1 VGVVTKLGSFLAT
14 HRTLA
19 LVCLVILVNQ
29 LGFGIIVPITP
40 IYARTFG
47 VNEAEI
53 GLVVAIYGLGRF
65 AFGVPVGQAADRFG
79 RRNVILAG
87 TVVTC
92 VGSVL
97 CGVAG
102 SFVQLLIF
110 RFVAGAGS
118 TAVITGSQIVVADV
132 ATPENRGRMMST
144 YSGVFLFAVG
154 VGPSVG
160 GVIADTFG
168 PRAPFFVFAVLAS
181 LAGVIAL
188 TLLPET
194 SKRGASARRL
204 RDAIETKAAV
214 RLLLA
219 NVGFM
224 TVALIDLVS
233 SFNRT
238 GAIFSVV
245 PLMGVERLGLS
256 ASEIGFALTVGNL
269 CNLAVV
275 GFVGILVDRYGRKT
289 VIVPSCVFSA
299 LGFAGFALAVNY
311 PTYVGSAV
319 LWGLGVAG
327 AGSASS
333 AYAADQAP
341 PGANGITL
349 GIYRTLSDVGY
360 ISGPAALGVV
370 ASVGGS
376 QAALLGSAVMSV
388 GAVIPFA
395 LFAPET
401 LVRVKR
407 AVAPREA

>member
-1 VGVVTKLGSFLAT
+1 VVTKLRALLTA
-14 HRTLA
+14 HQTLA

-79 RRNVILAG
+79 RRKVIFVG

-92 VGSVL
+92 VGTIL
-97 CGVAG
+97 CGAAG
-102 SFVQLLIF
+102 SFVQLLVF
-110 RFVAGAGS
+110 RFIAGAGS
-118 TAVITGSQIVVADV
+118 TAVITGTQIVVADV
-132 ATPENRGRMMST
+132 ATAENRGRLMST

-154 VGPSVG
+154 IGPSVG
-160 GVIADTFG
+160 GVIADALG
-168 PRAPFFVFAVLAS
+168 PRAPFFVFAALAS
-181 LAGVIAL
+181 LAGAIAL
-188 TLLPET
+188 TVLPET
-194 SKRGASARRL
+194 GRQRGEERQVGTQLDNRSAL
-204 RDAIETKAAV
+204 
-214 RLLLA
+214 RLLLV

-224 TVALIDLVS
+224 TVAVIDLVA

-238 GAIFSVV
+238 GALFSVV

-256 ASEIGFALTVGNL
+256 ASEIGFALTIGNL
-269 CNLAVV
+269 CNLGIV

-289 VIVPSCVFSA
+289 VIVPSCIFSTLA
-299 LGFAGFALAVNY
+299 FAGFAVAADY
-311 PTYVGSAV
+311 PTFVVSAI
-319 LWGLGVAG
+319 LWGIGVSG
-327 AGSASS
+327 AGSAAA

-341 PGANGITL
+341 PGANGLTL

-360 ISGPAALGVV
+360 ISGPALLGLV
-370 ASVGGS
+370 AAVGGAS
-376 QAALLGSAVMSV
+376 TALFGSAALAVL
-388 GAVIPFA
+388 AVLPFA

-401 LVRVKR
+401 LIRSGR
-407 AVAPREA
+407 TLERREA